1 MMIVP
6 IRLAMVDFLQTDLLA
21 LVIPKMFVFLLD
33 FKIIELPLN
42 SKNRLTTNA
51 TWWFILKNTYFFLS
65 MIVDTLHIY
74 IIVSFLSM
82 YIDTL

>member
-21 LVIPKMFVFLLD
+21 LVIPKMFVFLSD

>member
-42 SKNRLTTNA
+42 SKNRLTPNA
-51 TWWFILKNTYFFLS
+51 TWWFKILKNAYLFLS
-65 MIVDTLHIY
+65 MIVDTL
-74 IIVSFLSM
+74 
-82 YIDTL
+82 